1 MEILFGKS
9 YETVGNSGAGLLL
22 KSSGDVKA
30 QIGNK
35 FIDLVSTQDLGSSGF
50 YAVSEMPN
58 SQSPNGLYLVNGSEL
73 YAVINGWVS
82 RNLQADRA

>member
-9 YETVGNSGAGLLL
+9 YETVGNTGTGLLL
-22 KSSGDVKA
+22 KSNGDVKA

-35 FIDLVSTQDLGSSGF
+35 FIDMINTQDLGNIGF
-50 YAVSEMPN
+50 YSVSQVPN
-58 SQSPNGLYLVNGSEL
+58 SQSQNGLYLVNGSEL

-82 RNLQADRA
+82 RNLQSDRT